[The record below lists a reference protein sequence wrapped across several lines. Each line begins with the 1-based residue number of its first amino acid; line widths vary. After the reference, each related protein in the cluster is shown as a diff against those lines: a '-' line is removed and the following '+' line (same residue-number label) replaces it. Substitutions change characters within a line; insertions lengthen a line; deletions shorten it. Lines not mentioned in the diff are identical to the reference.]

1 MTGAGRVTGV
11 YRVDPEEIF
20 ERTDRVK
27 TLAGVIGEEAPES
40 RERLDGRPEW
50 LPLRERSLFEETGVE
65 STANGAPEDNWAS
78 EPEAYRGRQ
87 QQGHHQQPR
96 HHEHAPGPGLSVKDV
111 RFRSGD
117 PP

>member
-40 RERLDGRPEW
+40 RERLDGRPE
-50 LPLRERSLFEETGVE
+50 LLSFRGRMLSED
-65 STANGAPEDNWAS
+65 TAGDAKASGTPEDS
-78 EPEAYRGRQ
+78 
-87 QQGHHQQPR
+87 
-96 HHEHAPGPGLSVKDV
+96 
-111 RFRSGD
+111 
-117 PP
+117 